1 MSQIT
6 VEKLS
11 ARFTKNDE
19 EVQVNLFR
27 DVETEKMDVIYG
39 LHINDGREIY
49 LYEEEIELAHQ
60 MLQKLKE
67 LNSKD

>member
-27 DVETEKMDVIYG
+27 DVEIEKIDVIYG

-67 LNSKD
+67 LNSQD

>member
-1 MSQIT
+1 MSQIA

-11 ARFTKNDE
+11 ARFTKYDE
-19 EVQVNLFR
+19 EVRVDLFR
-27 DVETEKMDVIYG
+27 DVETKKMDVIYG

-49 LYEEEIELAHQ
+49 LYEEEIELAYQ